1 MQVIPDKIHLAQ
13 LPDMDVSQIPPR
25 LEDSSTR
32 GLVLL
37 PIFLGFPNFLPDRDD
52 AAHHVTRSAI
62 WARRSWLMN
71 TDALDYGIA
80 VKFYVEEHVRDS
92 AAPIFEKNF
101 VDEADI
107 LWFDGSQLEG
117 TLGSGMTH
125 GIKKCSSYND
135 DRFRDYDWIFDVDSD
150 VFVISPDGEKYPFF
164 RNFFNNCPENTV
176 GACYVRSPI
185 YQSECLT
192 PDDMGWSLF
201 EEDTPDAW
209 KGRFEAIAG
218 RDMLEKYF
226 DPKVWIM
233 TCNGS
238 IIAFPAKH
246 FMRERRTDCD
256 FFVDTTR
263 ELLDLEATLS
273 LWHSLGN
280 PLYNIT
286 NYAKVIMYHAQ
297 AGQNDRDLFQHS
309 FAEGPFLFHYSFSG
323 EGINHLWKRGIGCT
337 G

>member
-1 MQVIPDKIHLAQ
+1 MQVISDKIHLAQ
-13 LPDMDVSQIPPR
+13 LPDMHASQIPPR

-37 PIFLGFPNFLPDRDD
+37 PIFLGYPNFLPDRNYV
-52 AAHHVTRSAI
+52 AHHIVKSAI
-62 WARRSWLMN
+62 WAHRSWLVN
-71 TDALDYGIA
+71 SDAMDYGIA
-80 VKFYVEEHVRDS
+80 VKLYIEESVRES
-92 AAPIFEKNF
+92 AMPILDRNF
-101 VDEADI
+101 IDEADVI
-107 LWFDGSQLEG
+107 WFDGSQLEG

-150 VFVISPDGEKYPFF
+150 VFALSLDGEKYPFF

-185 YQSECLT
+185 YQPECLT
-192 PDDMGWSLF
+192 PADMGWSLF
-201 EEDTPDAW
+201 DEDTPDAW
-209 KGRFEAIAG
+209 QQRFEAIAG
-218 RDMLEKYF
+218 REMLEKYI
-226 DPKVWIM
+226 DPNSWIM

-246 FMRERRTDCD
+246 FMQERRADCD
-256 FFVDTTR
+256 FFVGTTR

-286 NYAKVIMYHAQ
+286 NYSKVLMYHAQ
-297 AGQNDRDLFQHS
+297 AGQNDMALFKQYC
-309 FAEGPFLFHYSFSG
+309 AEGTFIFHYSFANSDVDL
-323 EGINHLWKRGIGCT
+323 LWKRGVGCLS
-337 G
+337 